1 MKKGEK
7 RGGRPIMNLAVFSL
21 AAIGIM
27 GIYRKAKAVV
37 CGTVSGMKSFFGKM
51 TEK

>member
-1 MKKGEK
+1 
-7 RGGRPIMNLAVFSL
+7 MNLAVFSL

-51 TEK
+51 TEE